1 MADYLPSDS
10 NPSDRGLVK
19 IKGFGIGNLDYP
31 DLRQLTIKEI
41 VLGENILTPGLQTAI
56 TFQNDIYQPSG
67 KWFDRMK
74 GQPVR
79 FSLEREWFNGNYTL
93 AVNDGS
99 QIAYRLDNRSFKPV
113 NTAAVEEFTLHACHE
128 SLLNDARALVSKSW
142 KCTSPSDIVKKALEC
157 AGVGDTSGVE
167 DSDPQ
172 RDYIA
177 ENIHPFQVINQ
188 QGNVAL
194 KNNTPD
200 FVHFMTYG
208 WDGGSTPKHHF
219 KSVKSLCGAG
229 SIWEYKYAD
238 TGQGRDGNQVK
249 GEFADGSAIIS
260 FEFPCDFD
268 YLTDILNGLEN
279 GQNKNTVATL
289 NPFSK
294 SMSKYGEGGAGCG
307 IGGYNYKVAIT
318 NMGTAKDQNSC
329 NLDVEQHL
337 LKRQARMSLLDRDRI
352 ALRMVVPWNPT
363 LHVGKVIKF
372 TWRNKYD
379 PDTTVYGEGD
389 YLITGL
395 SHVIRM
401 GGFSTTAIDCVSRT
415 VGEGEV

>member
-1 MADYLPSDS
+1 MADYRTNDS
-10 NPSDRGLVK
+10 NPSDRGLVS
-19 IKGFGIGNLDYP
+19 ITGFSIGGLDYP

-56 TFQNDIYQPSG
+56 TFQNSIYLPAG

-74 GQPVR
+74 GQPV
-79 FSLEREWFNGNYTL
+79 FFTLSREWHDGNYSL
-93 AVNDGS
+93 AMAG

-113 NTAAVEEFTLHACHE
+113 NVAHIEEFTLHACHE
-128 SLLNDARALVSKSW
+128 SLLNDARSLMSKSW
-142 KCTSPSDIVKKALEC
+142 KCTSPSDIVKKALDC
-157 AGVGDTSGVE
+157 AKVSDTSEVLNSE
-167 DSDPQ
+167 PQ

-188 QGNVAL
+188 QSNVAL
-194 KNNTPD
+194 YNGVPD

-208 WDGGSTPKHHF
+208 WDGGGSTPKHHF
-219 KSVKSLCGAG
+219 KSIKYLCSQGP
-229 SIWEYKYAD
+229 IWTYEYAD
-238 TGQGRDGNQVK
+238 TGQGRDGNPVT
-249 GEFADGSAIIS
+249 GDFSNPRAIIS

-279 GQNKNTVATL
+279 GNRNTVATL

-294 SMSKYGEGGAGCG
+294 SMAKYGSGGDDDCG
-307 IGGYNYKVAIT
+307 IGGYNYKMAIT

-352 ALRMVVPWNPT
+352 ALRMIVPWNPI
-363 LHVGKVIKF
+363 LHVGKVISFK
-372 TWRNKYD
+372 WSNKYQ
-379 PDTTVYGEGD
+379 PGTSVYGEGD

-395 SHVIRM
+395 SHVIRS
-401 GGFSTTAIDCVSRT
+401 GGFSTTSIDCVSKT
-415 VGEGEV
+415 VGEGEA

>member
-1 MADYLPSDS
+1 MADYKTTDS
-10 NPSDRGLVK
+10 NPSDRGLVS
-19 IKGFGIGNLDYP
+19 ITGFAIGGLDYP

-56 TFQNDIYQPSG
+56 TFQNSIYLPAG

-74 GQPVR
+74 AQPVR
-79 FSLEREWFNGNYTL
+79 FTLSREWHDGNYSL
-93 AVNDGS
+93 ALAG

-113 NTAAVEEFTLHACHE
+113 NVAHIEEFTLHACHE
-128 SLLNDARALVSKSW
+128 SLLNDARSLMSKSW
-142 KCTSPSDIVKKALEC
+142 KCTSPSDIVKKALDC
-157 AGVGDTSGVE
+157 AGVSDTSEVM

-188 QGNVAL
+188 QSNVAL
-194 KNNTPD
+194 YNGTPD

-208 WDGGSTPKHHF
+208 WDTGNSTPKHHF
-219 KSVKSLCGAG
+219 KSIKYLCSQGP
-229 SIWEYKYAD
+229 IWTYEYAD
-238 TGQGRDGNQVK
+238 TGQGRDGNPVT
-249 GEFADGSAIIS
+249 GDFSNPSAIIS

-279 GQNKNTVATL
+279 GNRNTVATL

-294 SMSKYGEGGAGCG
+294 SMATYGGQGGDECG
-307 IGGYNYKVAIT
+307 IGGYNYKMAIT

-352 ALRMVVPWNPT
+352 ALRMVVPWNPI
-363 LHVGKVIKF
+363 LHVGKVISF
-372 TWRNKYD
+372 RWSNKYE
-379 PDTTVYGEGD
+379 PGTSVYGEGD

-395 SHVIRM
+395 SHVIRT
-401 GGFSTTAIDCVSRT
+401 GGFSTTAIDCVSKT